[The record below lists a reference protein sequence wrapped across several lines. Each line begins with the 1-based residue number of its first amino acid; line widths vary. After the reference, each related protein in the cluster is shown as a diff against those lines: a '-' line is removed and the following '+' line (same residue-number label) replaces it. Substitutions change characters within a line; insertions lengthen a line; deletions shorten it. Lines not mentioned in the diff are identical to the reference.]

1 MTNAFSESK
10 HTMTSTRT
18 CLILVA
24 ALILLRGA
32 TCEAQVIRGQTASA
46 SFGVCS
52 QSWELR
58 NEIGMAKLS
67 QQAFPLTFFLPLKNN
82 YQLTIFT
89 SAALTSLDNSRSEST
104 LDGFNDTKIQFEGS
118 FSGDR
123 YLLSLAMNL
132 PSGRKSLSQEE
143 VEIAQL
149 LSLDFLNLPVKN
161 FGEGIKVSVSLA
173 RAFQW
178 SSTVWGLGAGYQY
191 NGDYQPYHDLPDY
204 KPGDRAY
211 LSGGVSLI
219 TDKVKLSSDL
229 TYILYQTDKAGGEKI
244 FKDGNQLDAKG
255 TFSLDRKRYSLA
267 LVGRLIVRDK
277 DERYAV
283 GRVLPGQGKSHG
295 DDFRFLTSFSLKAGA
310 GINVTA
316 EAETKYIRENDYHI
330 SDPLHLGRSQIIG
343 VGGGM
348 DWKLKGDHSLELHI
362 KRFKG
367 DADGGNL
374 DLSGLQIQGNL
385 LLRF

>member
-1 MTNAFSESK
+1 MIK
-10 HTMTSTRT
+10 TRT
-18 CLILVA
+18 CLILFA
-24 ALILLRGA
+24 ALILPRGT

-46 SFGVCS
+46 NFGVCS

-58 NEIGMAKLS
+58 NEIDTAKLS

-104 LDGFNDTKIQFEGS
+104 LDGFNDTKIQFTGS

-123 YLLSLAMNL
+123 YLLSLAVNL

-219 TDKVKLSSDL
+219 TDKVKLSGDL
-229 TYILYQTDKAGGEKI
+229 TYILHQADKAGGEKV

-255 TFSLDRKRYSLA
+255 TFFLDQNRYSLVLRA
-267 LVGRLIVRDK
+267 RYIIREK
-277 DERYAV
+277 DEKYAV
-283 GRVLPGQGKSHG
+283 GRVLLGEVSSHG
-295 DDFRFLTSFSLKAGA
+295 DDFRFLASVSPKAGA
-310 GINVTA
+310 GINLTA
-316 EAETKYIRENDYHI
+316 EAETKLIGENDHHI
-330 SDPLHLGRSQIIG
+330 SDPVYLGQSQIIG
-343 VGGGM
+343 VGGGI
-348 DWKLKGDHSLELHI
+348 DWKLKGDHSLGLHI

-374 DLSGLQIQGNL
+374 DLSGLQIQGGL
-385 LLRF
+385 LIRF